1 MFLFFETGVPL
12 TVLLGFLG
20 LFFFSVFPIITAA
33 AMDQVEKGSEASG
46 TAMLFAGGA
55 VIGSLSPV
63 IAGVI
68 YEQSGFEGV
77 VWFCGCIAVVG
88 AALAVVLPVRRRA

>member
-1 MFLFFETGVPL
+1 
-12 TVLLGFLG
+12 VLLGFLG

-46 TAMLFAGGA
+46 TALLFAGGA

-63 IAGVI
+63 IAGLI
-68 YEQSGFEGV
+68 YQRNGFEGV
-77 VWFCGCIAVVG
+77 VWFAGSIALVG
-88 AALAVVLPVRRRA
+88 AVLAVILPVKRRLGA